1 MKVVSKNIE
10 LSTQGNCDI
19 IDITADV
26 QAALGKSGLKSGI
39 ANICAIGSTAGITT
53 CEYEDGLIEDLKE
66 LFDKI
71 IPQGKNY
78 HHDRAWHDG
87 NGHAHLRAS
96 LLGPSLTLS
105 FHSGKLTLGTW
116 QQIIFIDFDNRSRRR
131 NISLQFIG
139 E

>member
-1 MKVVSKNIE
+1 MKVVAKKIE

-19 IDITADV
+19 VDITGQIRAE
-26 QAALGKSGLKSGI
+26 LKKSGLKNGI
-39 ANICAIGSTAGITT
+39 VNICVIGSTAGLTT

-71 IPQGKNY
+71 IPQGKSY

-105 FHSGKLTLGTW
+105 FDKTELILGTW
-116 QQIIFIDFDNRSRRR
+116 QQVIFIDFDNRARRR
-131 NISLQFIG
+131 NVSLQFLG